1 LGARWS
7 LPLGRR
13 AVGRPVATVVSLE
26 QRRRR
31 GFYWAFAGVG
41 HVVLSLPDGTE
52 HLLTP
57 KRARLLAS
65 ALQTIADTVE
75 AEGSRG

>member
-1 LGARWS
+1 
-7 LPLGRR
+7 
-13 AVGRPVATVVSLE
+13 VGRPAGAAPTAAVVSLD

-41 HVVLSLPDGTE
+41 AVVLSLPDGTE
-52 HLLTP
+52 HVLTP
-57 KRARLLAS
+57 KRARLLAQ

-75 AEGSRG
+75 AEGP